1 MSVCIVALVV
11 WHAYRVFLRRVIVS
25 SVACLVLLCFFLYYR
40 VAQKMY
46 THFDMKNITL

>member
-1 MSVCIVALVV
+1 MNLCHWV
-11 WHAYRVFLRRVIVS
+11 
-25 SVACLVLLCFFLYYR
+25 VLLDVSKEPNVYR

>member
-1 MSVCIVALVV
+1 VKPYVKELLALSCSSI
-11 WHAYRVFLRRVIVS
+11 HLSSLNS
-25 SVACLVLLCFFLYYR
+25 SVSTGWILLYR